1 MNAKEFLQSYRNSLL
16 ASQVSKDEIE
26 VIEAK
31 MGASSPKL
39 DKVGTS
45 QISAK
50 SKLDIY
56 GNRYHDL
63 LEQLIGFQRIETDR
77 LTEVLKVINKIN
89 DGEIKT
95 LHQNDEVGT
104 DCEGYELRYPSYL
117 PKAQHWI
124 GFGSGSHQ
132 KSVKKGVICYREQEY
147 QNRSKRVRYGS
158 ICIYAFELQRA
169 DRQRADYRYR
179 INARAGR

>member
-16 ASQVSKDEIE
+16 ASQVIKDEIE

-31 MGASSPKL
+31 MGASSPKF

-45 QISAK
+45 QISDK

-56 GNRYHDL
+56 GNRYHEL
-63 LEQLIGFQRIETDR
+63 LEQLIGFQRIEADR

-95 LHQNDEVGT
+95 ILYKRYVKMMKWERISRDMNYDVRVIYRKHKVGLDMVQEV
-104 DCEGYELRYPSYL
+104 
-117 PKAQHWI
+117 I
-124 GFGSGSHQ
+124 
-132 KSVKKGVICYREQEY
+132 KSQ
-147 QNRSKRVRYGS
+147 
-158 ICIYAFELQRA
+158 
-169 DRQRADYRYR
+169 
-179 INARAGR
+179 

>member
-16 ASQVSKDEIE
+16 ASQVIKDEIE

-31 MGASSPKL
+31 MGASSPKF
-39 DKVGTS
+39 DKVGSS

-56 GNRYHDL
+56 GNRYHEL
-63 LEQLIGFQRIETDR
+63 LEQLIGFQRIEADR

-95 LHQNDEVGT
+95 ILYKRYVKMIKWERIARDMNYDVRVIYRKHKVGLDMVQEV
-104 DCEGYELRYPSYL
+104 
-117 PKAQHWI
+117 I
-124 GFGSGSHQ
+124 
-132 KSVKKGVICYREQEY
+132 KSQ
-147 QNRSKRVRYGS
+147 
-158 ICIYAFELQRA
+158 
-169 DRQRADYRYR
+169 
-179 INARAGR
+179 

>member
-16 ASQVSKDEIE
+16 ASQVIKDEIE

-45 QISAK
+45 QISSK

-63 LEQLIGFQRIETDR
+63 LEQLIGFQRIEADR
-77 LTEVLKVINKIN
+77 LTDVLKVINKIN

-95 LHQNDEVGT
+95 ILYKRYIKMMKWERIARDMNYDIRVIYRKHNIGLDLVQEV
-104 DCEGYELRYPSYL
+104 
-117 PKAQHWI
+117 I
-124 GFGSGSHQ
+124 
-132 KSVKKGVICYREQEY
+132 KSQ
-147 QNRSKRVRYGS
+147 
-158 ICIYAFELQRA
+158 
-169 DRQRADYRYR
+169 
-179 INARAGR
+179 